1 MKFIETA
8 KKVSL
13 IIISSLCLSLFVFG
27 QQETPSPTPQVSK
40 KSPTENPKTDVPQT
54 EPVVVKTKQTDESA
68 KSETSSNNTEE
79 KKDDSKKVEDDV
91 EDTEIKNAIVPY
103 YTNYLTKYE
112 LGPEDVI
119 SIEVFGQCEKGLCKT
134 ISVPPTAIINF
145 PFIPGGLFVGG
156 KTTNQIAQEIAKK
169 LDEYIID
176 PQVTVNLEKVV
187 SAQFAVLGKVAT
199 PGVRTMTK
207 RYSVVEAITE
217 AGSFVKD
224 ADMKRIMLYR
234 RGIEGSYTTIPI
246 KYEMM
251 RDGKVP
257 MEYLSPGDQIFIPE
271 KKWSLTKVLEYV
283 SLAAGFRMMAPV
295 PMR

>member
-1 MKFIETA
+1 MKLIETT
-8 KKVSL
+8 KNISFL
-13 IIISSLCLSLFVFG
+13 IIICLCFSLCVFA
-27 QQETPSPTPQVSK
+27 QENTPSPTPTPQVSQ
-40 KSPTENPKTDVPQT
+40 KSPTENPKTEPIPAEVKQDV
-54 EPVVVKTKQTDESA
+54 ESVKV
-68 KSETSSNNTEE
+68 ETVSNNQNPET
-79 KKDDSKKVEDDV
+79 KTAPDDDDDS
-91 EDTEIKNAIVPY
+91 TIKNSIVPY

-119 SIEVFGQCEKGLCKT
+119 EIEVFGQCEKGLCKT
-134 ISVPPTAIINF
+134 LSVPPTAIINF

-156 KTTNQIAQEIAKK
+156 KTTNQVAQEIAKK

-176 PQVTVNLEKVV
+176 PQVTVNLQKVV

-199 PGVRTMTK
+199 PGIRTMTR
-207 RYSVVEAITE
+207 RYSVVEAIVE

-224 ADMKRIMLYR
+224 ADMKRITLYR
-234 RGIEGSYTTIPI
+234 RTLEGSYSSIPI

-251 RDGKVP
+251 RDGKIP
-257 MEYLSPGDQIFIPE
+257 MEYLSPGDQIIIPE

-283 SLAAGFRMMAPV
+283 SLASGFRMLAPV